1 MALARFPHPLTL
13 LTGCILAAAIGS
25 YVLPAGQ
32 YDRQTDPATGRQVV
46 VAGTYHH
53 VERRPVGPFEALVAI
68 PKGLTDAASVVFLVF
83 LVGGAFTV
91 VDETGA
97 LRQGVTRLVKRL
109 GNREALV
116 IPIVSLT
123 FALGGALEN
132 MSEEIIALV
141 PVLLLVTRR
150 LGFDAL
156 TAVAISI
163 GAAAV
168 GSAFSPINPFQVQIA
183 QKLAGL
189 PPLSGAGFRIAIM
202 AVALAGWIWGT
213 WRHASRIRVAPPEP
227 GIPSVKAGPTSE
239 EAAVAG
245 GAALDG
251 RPDDE
256 TPLDLRRGVVLTL
269 VIVAFAVFV
278 FGVMR
283 LGWDFDQMAA
293 LFFAMGLLSG
303 IIGGLGVGGTAR
315 GFVTGFTSMAYAA
328 MLIGF
333 ARAIFVVLNQGRII
347 DTLVNALVT
356 PLQNLPVVLSALGMM
371 AVQAA
376 VHAPVPSVS
385 GQAVLTMPVLVPM
398 SDLIG
403 LSRQVV
409 VLAYQYGAGLTELVT
424 PTNGALMAV
433 TAAAGVKYGD
443 WLEFAVPLFVGL
455 LGLGAVAIAIAIAI
469 GL

>member
-1 MALARFPHPLTL
+1 VL
-13 LTGCILAAAIGS
+13 LTGCIVAAALAS
-25 YVLPAGQ
+25 YLLPAGQ
-32 YDRQTDPATGRQVV
+32 YDRREDPVTERQVV
-46 VAGTYHH
+46 VPGTYHH
-53 VERRPVGPFEALVAI
+53 VDQQPVGAFAALVAI
-68 PKGLTDAASVVFLVF
+68 PKGLTEAASVVFLVF

-97 LRQGVTRLVKRL
+97 LRQAVGWLVRRLQ
-109 GNREALV
+109 NREALM

-156 TAVAISI
+156 TAVAISV

-168 GSAFSPINPFQVQIA
+168 GASFSPINPFQVQIA

-189 PPLSGAGFRIAIM
+189 PLLSGWGFRLCVL

-213 WRHASRIRVAPPEP
+213 WRHAMRTRVVPDEP
-227 GIPSVKAGPTSE
+227 DEAGT
-239 EAAVAG
+239 VVG
-245 GAALDG
+245 ALDA
-251 RPDDE
+251 
-256 TPLDLRRGVVLTL
+256 RRAIVLVL
-269 VIVAFAVFV
+269 VMITFVVFV
-278 FGVMR
+278 YGVMR
-283 LGWDFDQMAA
+283 LGWEFDQMSA
-293 LFFAMGLLSG
+293 LFFAMGLAAGL
-303 IIGGLGVGGTAR
+303 IGGLGAGGTAR
-315 GFVTGFTSMAYAA
+315 AFVTGFTSMAYAA

-333 ARAIFVVLNQGRII
+333 ARAIFVVLDQGRII
-347 DTLVNALVT
+347 DTIVNALVT
-356 PLQNLPVVLSALGMM
+356 PLQTLPVALSAVGMLL
-371 AVQAA
+371 VQAA
-376 VHAPVPSVS
+376 VHGPVPSVS
-385 GQAVLTMPVLVPM
+385 GQAVLTLPVLVPM

-409 VLAYQYGAGLTELVT
+409 VLAFQYGAGLAELVT

-443 WLEFAVPLFVGL
+443 WLAFVAPLFTAL
-455 LGLGAVAIAIAIAI
+455 LGLGALAIVVAIAIGI
-469 GL
+469 

>member
-1 MALARFPHPLTL
+1 MLRCAHVARPSFPHPLTL
-13 LTGCILAAAIGS
+13 LTACIFAAAICS
-25 YVLPAGQ
+25 YLLPAGE
-32 YDRQTDPATGRQVV
+32 YERRDDPVSGRKVV

-53 VERRPVGPFEALVAI
+53 VEPRHVGPFEALVAI
-68 PKGLTDAASVVFLVF
+68 PKGLADAASVVFFVF

-97 LRQGVTRLVKRL
+97 LRQAVEWLVMRLAS
-109 GNREALV
+109 REGLL

-123 FALGGALEN
+123 FAMGGALEN
-132 MSEEIIALV
+132 TSEEVIALV
-141 PVLLLVTRR
+141 PVLLLVTKR

-156 TAVAISI
+156 TAVAISL

-168 GSAFSPINPFQVQIA
+168 GAAFSPINPFQVQIA

-189 PPLSGAGFRIAIM
+189 PLLSGSMFRILIM
-202 AVALAGWIWGT
+202 GVALSGWIWGT
-213 WRHASRIRVAPPEP
+213 WRHASKTRGRAAHRENAAAAADAPRASP
-227 GIPSVKAGPTSE
+227 V
-239 EAAVAG
+239 
-245 GAALDG
+245 
-251 RPDDE
+251 
-256 TPLDLRRGVVLTL
+256 LDLRRAIVLA
-269 VIVAFAVFV
+269 IVLIAFVVFV

-303 IIGGLGVGGTAR
+303 LVGGLGVGGTAR
-315 GFVTGFTSMAYAA
+315 GFVNGFTSMAYAA

-356 PLQNLPVVLSALGMM
+356 PLQHLPVVLSALGMM
-371 AVQAA
+371 VVQAG

-398 SDLIG
+398 ADLIG

-433 TAAAGVKYGD
+433 TAAAGVKFGE
-443 WLEFAVPLFVGL
+443 WLEFVLPLFAGL
-455 LGLGAVAIAIAIAI
+455 LALGAVAIVVAIAA